1 MKKTVT
7 AALLAM
13 LMIFSL
19 CACSSDRIVAH
30 ITIEDM
36 DSLTLTEIPS
46 NSVNFSTSGNTINIT
61 VEEDGD
67 YSFALEDGNGQKY
80 EFTLRYQNGEA
91 ALIYDKD
98 IDINIVSLTVD

>member
-1 MKKTVT
+1 MKKTIT

-19 CACSSDRIVAH
+19 CACSSDNKTAH

-36 DSLTLTEIPS
+36 DSLTLTEIPA

-61 VEEDGD
+61 IEKDGD
-67 YSFALEDGNGQKY
+67 YSFTLEDGDGQ
-80 EFTLRYQNGEA
+80 EHSFTLRYRDGEA
-91 ALIYDKD
+91 CLLHDND
-98 IDINIVSLTVD
+98 IKASLTVD

>member
-19 CACSSDRIVAH
+19 CACSSDKTVAH

-36 DSLTLTEIPS
+36 DSLTLTEIPA

-61 VEEDGD
+61 IEKDGD
-67 YSFALEDGNGQKY
+67 YSFTLEDEDGQEY
-80 EFTLRYQNGEA
+80 TFTLQYQDGEA
-91 ALIYDKD
+91 SLIHDND
-98 IDINIVSLTVD
+98 IKVSMTVD

>member
-19 CACSSDRIVAH
+19 CACSSDKIAAH
-30 ITIEDM
+30 ITFEDM
-36 DSLTLTEIPS
+36 DSLTLTEIPA

-61 VEEDGD
+61 IEKDGD
-67 YSFALEDGNGQKY
+67 YSFALEDEDGQEY
-80 EFTLRYQNGEA
+80 TFTLRYQDGEA
-91 ALIYDKD
+91 SLIHDNGIK
-98 IDINIVSLTVD
+98 VSMTVD

>member
-19 CACSSDRIVAH
+19 CACSSDKTAAH

-36 DSLTLTEIPS
+36 DSLTLTEIPA

-61 VEEDGD
+61 IEKDGD
-67 YSFALEDGNGQKY
+67 YSFTLEDEDGQEY
-80 EFTLRYQNGEA
+80 TFTLQYQDGEA
-91 ALIYDKD
+91 SLIHDND
-98 IDINIVSLTVD
+98 IKVSMTVD

>member
-1 MKKTVT
+1 MKKTVK

-19 CACSSDRIVAH
+19 CACSSDKTVAH
-30 ITIEDM
+30 ITVEDM

-61 VEEDGD
+61 VEKDGD

-91 ALIYDKD
+91 SLIHDNG
-98 IDINIVSLTVD
+98 INVSMTVD

>member
-13 LMIFSL
+13 LMVFSL
-19 CACSSDRIVAH
+19 CACSSDKTVAH

-36 DSLTLTEIPS
+36 DSLTLTEIPA

-61 VEEDGD
+61 IEKDGD
-67 YSFALEDGNGQKY
+67 YSFTLEDGDGQEY
-80 EFTLRYQNGEA
+80 SFTLRYQNGEA
-91 ALIYDKD
+91 SLIYDNELK
-98 IDINIVSLTVD
+98 VSMTVD

>member
-19 CACSSDRIVAH
+19 CACSSDKTAAH

-36 DSLTLTEIPS
+36 DSLTLTEIPA

-61 VEEDGD
+61 IEKDGD
-67 YSFALEDGNGQKY
+67 YSFALEDEDGQEY
-80 EFTLRYQNGEA
+80 TFTLRYYDGEA
-91 ALIYDKD
+91 SLIHDND
-98 IDINIVSLTVD
+98 IKVSMTVD